1 MKKSIIFTINKLNP
15 SAIASLL
22 RLERQDFRVVVLRDK
37 RVAPQDRSNI
47 FLGSLTVSELETDFF
62 DEARLKE
69 DISQFYGKVLGVI
82 SRGESSIQYLARLSD
97 ACSDWGLRLPTSKS
111 LEIATDKQRMRH
123 AFMENA
129 PEITPAYMQVS
140 DASGETLAQIADVVG
155 YPLVIKPANLASS
168 LLIQRCDTQEQAE
181 QSIASALETIK
192 ELYRDSGRFEE
203 PVLIVEQ
210 MLEGELYSVDAY
222 VTDEGEIICCP
233 AVGYVT
239 GQSVGVDDFF
249 LYRRSA
255 PVSLSEDDWKACQ
268 RAVEKGIRAIG
279 LSSTAAHVE
288 LCRTRDSWKIIE
300 IGPRVGR
307 YRIEMYR
314 EAFGIEHSDNDIK
327 VRLGMVPRVSL
338 KPKAFCSCYSVYPYE
353 EGVLERIDNI
363 DQIEQL
369 ASLVQMKRM
378 IEDGSTVH
386 HAKHGGHA
394 LAEVILA
401 HEDSDQFQ
409 RDTEWFESNV
419 KAKVTTA

>member
-1 MKKSIIFTINKLNP
+1 MKENIIFTINKLNP
-15 SAIASLL
+15 SAATSLL

-37 RVAPQDRSNI
+37 RVAPQDRTNI
-47 FLGSLTVSELETDFF
+47 FLGGLTVSELETDFF
-62 DEARLKE
+62 DETRLKE
-69 DISQFYGKVLGVI
+69 DVSSFYGRVLGVI
-82 SRGESSIQYLARLSD
+82 SRGESSIQYLAKLSD
-97 ACSDWGLRLPTSKS
+97 ACSDWGLRLPTSES
-111 LEIATDKQRMRH
+111 LEVATDKQRMRR
-123 AFMENA
+123 AFMKNA
-129 PEITPAYMQVS
+129 PEVTPAYMQVA
-140 DASGETLAQIADVVG
+140 DASRETLTQIADVVG
-155 YPLVIKPANLASS
+155 YPLIIKPANLASS
-168 LLIQRCDTQEQAE
+168 LLIQRCNTQEQAE

-255 PVSLSEDDWKACQ
+255 PVSLSDDDWKACQ
-268 RAVEKGIRAIG
+268 RAVERGIQAIG
-279 LSSTAAHVE
+279 LLSTSTHVE
-288 LCRTRDSWKIIE
+288 LCKTHDGWKIIE

-327 VRLGMVPRVSL
+327 IRLGLTPEVTSN
-338 KPKAFCSCYSVYPYE
+338 PKAFCSCYSVYPYE
-353 EGVLERIDNI
+353 EGVLDSINGI
-363 DQIEQL
+363 DQIVQL
-369 ASLVQMKRM
+369 ASLVQMKRL
-378 IEDGSTVH
+378 IEDGADVY

-401 HEDSDQFQ
+401 HEDSDQFR

-419 KAKVTTA
+419 KAKVRTV